1 MATIPDWQSQIPNV
15 PFQPLVDN
23 WSVDEAFVELGETS
37 VQGAGNRRMRDFSVM
52 DSQLESV
59 KIMVGDESKLITF
72 LTWVRDTLGR
82 GTAYFTMPVPFLD
95 GYALRRCQFVGGGA
109 AIKRY
114 PHGWVNGKQQWC
126 VEFQRRVEAN
136 IEGGSVDPTPEL
148 IAGIWSSITGGGVL
162 SNGNRTYTTVAVGIH
177 DSVRTTVGYSFGR
190 KFIQVTPTIFTATVY
205 YAIAEIGF
213 PLTNAGPP
221 GDVEGWSV
229 RSDGLSFINTSGVGG
244 FAFAGFVAGAGAS
257 GTPLQMFF
265 DFDNKKVWYRNG
277 ISGAYD
283 SGGNPATGSGGLS
296 FAGVDGQMFFSCTA
310 DNPTVFT
317 IDEVASPVSSFAL
330 WEG

>member
-136 IEGGSVDPTPEL
+136 IEGGSVDPTPTL
-148 IAGIWSSITGGGVL
+148 VAGIWSSITGGGVL

-177 DSVRTTVGYSFGR
+177 DSCRTTIGYSFGR
-190 KFIQVTPTIFTATVY
+190 KFIQFTPTVSTAIVY
-205 YAIAEIGF
+205 AAITASGF
-213 PLTNAGPP
+213 PLYNAGPP
-221 GDVEGWSV
+221 DGVEG
-229 RSDGLSFINTSGVGG
+229 RSISNGGLSFINTGSG
-244 FAFAGFVAGAGAS
+244 FAFGGFIPDGLMVS
-257 GTPLQMFF
+257 GQPFQMFW
-265 DFDNKKVWYRNG
+265 DFDNKKFWFRQG
-277 ISGAYD
+277 ISGAYA
-283 SGGNPATGSGGLS
+283 SGGNPATGADGLS
-296 FAGVDGQMFFSCTA
+296 FAGVDGEMFFTCTM
-310 DNPTVFT
+310 DNPGSFT